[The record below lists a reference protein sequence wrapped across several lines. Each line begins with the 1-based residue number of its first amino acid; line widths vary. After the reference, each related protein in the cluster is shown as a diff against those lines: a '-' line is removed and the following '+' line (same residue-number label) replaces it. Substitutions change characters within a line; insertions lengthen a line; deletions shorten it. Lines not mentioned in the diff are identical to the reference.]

1 MNKLHLLSCICI
13 TATLL
18 LQAMPASA
26 NKTPSAAAEKLLIEL
41 RTCLD
46 QVDATMDVNFTSPCA
61 YMKVT
66 ALKGIRLKM
75 MREALGS
82 LGVCGAN
89 ASYYQCK
96 WGFYK
101 LQDDDF
107 GGGPELQCYSEDRT
121 ICKQV
126 RWINAE

>member
-1 MNKLHLLSCICI
+1 MNKLRFLGCICI
-13 TATLL
+13 TATSL

-26 NKTPSAAAEKLLIEL
+26 NKAPSAARKELLIKL

-46 QVDATMDVNFTSPCA
+46 EVDATMDDNYTSSCA

-66 ALKGIRLKM
+66 ALKGIRLKV

-82 LGVCGAN
+82 PGVCGAN
-89 ASYYQCK
+89 ASYYQCN

-101 LQDDDF
+101 LPDGDL